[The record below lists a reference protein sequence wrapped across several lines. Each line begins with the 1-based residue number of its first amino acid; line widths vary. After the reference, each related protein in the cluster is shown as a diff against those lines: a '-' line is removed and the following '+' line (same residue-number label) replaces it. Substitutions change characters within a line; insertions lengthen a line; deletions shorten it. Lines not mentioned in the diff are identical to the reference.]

1 MKAITKFLRRLC
13 LLLGGSFVLILPTQ
27 AEDWIDVKDIKGR
40 KLTVL
45 IENVDGD
52 DVTFSTKNGK
62 TFTYKITKFSV
73 VDQLTLRKWKP
84 PVGSNSPVVENA
96 KLGAASD
103 TAAGKIYK
111 TKHFEFEVIG
121 EAAKEKVAEVAP
133 HFEAVHWAFQQ
144 LPSNFTPKPAAS
156 HFKVKIYAKRGAFE
170 IAAQEK
176 LAEGQPAIYNLSK
189 DILVAPLETLESSSA
204 LTREVAYLL
213 LGSHLTKL
221 PPWLAVAVTEYVSS
235 APFEKNTLNLEDP
248 FENMSAY
255 LSSVYGLA
263 NKNMPMLKPSEVL
276 TLDYGSLRADGLEG
290 SKARSSALLT
300 YYFFSQLDAK
310 GKTMERYLGA
320 LSASTSPDEAMA
332 ALANERDEA
341 QLADALRVAYVP
353 KKLRV
358 AFIK

>member
-1 MKAITKFLRRLC
+1 MTKFL
-13 LLLGGSFVLILPTQ
+13 LGCFFGLMLPVQ

-40 KLTVL
+40 KLTVK

-73 VDQLTLRKWKP
+73 VDQLALRKWKP
-84 PVGSNSPVVENA
+84 PVGSSSPVEENA
-96 KLGAASD
+96 KLGAESD

-121 EAAKEKVAEVAP
+121 EAAKAKVAEVAP

-144 LPSNFTPKPAAS
+144 LPSNFSPKPADS
-156 HFKVKIYAKRGAFE
+156 HFKVKIFAKRADFE

-189 DILVAPLETLESSSA
+189 DVLVAPLETLESSSA

-213 LGSHLTKL
+213 LGSRLTKL
-221 PPWLAVAVTEYVSS
+221 PPWLAVAVTEYVAS
-235 APFEKNTLNLEDP
+235 APFEKNSLNLEDP
-248 FENMSAY
+248 FKNMSAH
-255 LSSVYGLA
+255 LAAVYGLA
-263 NKNMPMLKPSEVL
+263 DRNIPMLKPSEVL
-276 TLDYGSLRADGLEG
+276 TLNYSSLRSAGLEG
-290 SKARSSALLT
+290 NKARSSALLT
-300 YYFFSQLDAK
+300 YYFFSALDSK
-310 GKTMERYLGA
+310 GKHMERYLSA
-320 LSASTSPDEAMA
+320 LNAATSPDEAMA

-341 QLADALRVAYVP
+341 QLADALRVGYVP